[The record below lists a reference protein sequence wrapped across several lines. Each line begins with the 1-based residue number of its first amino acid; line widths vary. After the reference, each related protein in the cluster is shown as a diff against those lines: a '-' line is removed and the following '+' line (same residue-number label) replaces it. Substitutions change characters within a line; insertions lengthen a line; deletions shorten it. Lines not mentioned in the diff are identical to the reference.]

1 MVRAKST
8 EEAKSKPEA
17 SNKDKFTKEKLNK
30 QQQRALA
37 LAEGARQKKEP
48 NADEDVSKI
57 VNGVKK
63 LKVEERTRNS
73 VGSIPIYN
81 G

>member
-1 MVRAKST
+1 MVRGT
-8 EEAKSKPEA
+8 ESKPEA
-17 SNKDKFTKEKLNK
+17 SNKDKLTKEKLNK

-48 NADEDVSKI
+48 NVDEGVSKI

>member
-1 MVRAKST
+1 MVRGT
-8 EEAKSKPEA
+8 ESKPEA
-17 SNKDKFTKEKLNK
+17 SNKDKLTKEKLNK

-48 NADEDVSKI
+48 KAADEDVSKI

-63 LKVEERTRNS
+63 LKVEARTRNS